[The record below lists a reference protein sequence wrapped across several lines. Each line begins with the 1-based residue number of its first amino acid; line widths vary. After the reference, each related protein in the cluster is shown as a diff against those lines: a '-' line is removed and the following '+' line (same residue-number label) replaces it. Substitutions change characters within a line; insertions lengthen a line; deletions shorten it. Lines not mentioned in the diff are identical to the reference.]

1 LYDNAG
7 DASKS
12 PAGSALEHE
21 GVPRMAFDTFWSRAV
36 RRPNHVA
43 LIEPD
48 HRTIKAGELLAS
60 ANQLVHGLRN
70 LGLRRGDVIAAV
82 LPSSVEAYELYLA
95 MQQAGWYLVPIN
107 YHLVGPEIAYILQD
121 CEARIFVAHERYAEA
136 CAAAVEEAG
145 FPLSRAFAVGAIAGF
160 QPYGALK
167 DRHPSTTPADR
178 SLGSVMNYTS
188 GTTGRPKG
196 VRRDLPGSEPE
207 ETDLGAAL
215 VTGYRVDPDATDDV
229 HLLACPWYHTAPLI
243 MSVPSL
249 HLGHTVVIMDRF
261 DPARA
266 LDLID
271 RHRVTLTHLVPTQFV
286 RLLAL
291 PEDVRRRYDTSSLRH
306 VIHGAAPCAPDV
318 KRRMIEWWG
327 PVLDE
332 YYAST
337 EGVGG
342 TIIFSDEWLAKPGSV
357 GKPRTPG
364 QIVILDEEGNRL
376 PPGQIGT
383 IYSIPRTA
391 WSYYKDAEK
400 TERAKHGEYATV
412 GDVGYLDE
420 DGYLYLSDRKTD
432 MIISGGVNIYP
443 AEVEMALFGHPK
455 VLDVAVFG
463 IPNDEWGEEVKAVV
477 APQPGADPGDTLTA
491 ELLGHL
497 EGRIARYK
505 VPRSIDYLPE
515 LPRDPSGK
523 LYKRMLREPYWAGSQ
538 RSI

>member
-1 LYDNAG
+1 
-7 DASKS
+7 
-12 PAGSALEHE
+12 
-21 GVPRMAFDTFWSRAV
+21 MAFDNFWSRAARQPDRV
-36 RRPNHVA
+36 M

-48 HRTIKAGELLAS
+48 RRTIEAGELLAT
-60 ANQLVHGLRN
+60 ANRLVHGLRAV
-70 LGLRRGDVIAAV
+70 GLQRGDVIAAV

-107 YHLVGPEIAYILQD
+107 FHLIGPEIAYILQD
-121 CEARIFVAHERYAEA
+121 CEATVFVAHERYAQA

-145 FPLSRAFAVGAIAGF
+145 FPLSHAFAVGSIPGF
-160 QPYGALK
+160 QPHVSLTDGQ
-167 DRHPSTTPADR
+167 PSTPPSER
-178 SLGSVMNYTS
+178 SLGAVMNYTS

-196 VRRDLPGSEPE
+196 VRRPLADSVPE
-207 ETDLGAAL
+207 ETDLGSAL
-215 VTGYRVDPDATDDV
+215 VTGYNVDPDATDDV

-261 DPARA
+261 DPERA
-266 LDLID
+266 LDLIE

-291 PEDVRRRYDTSSLRH
+291 PENVRQRYDTSSLRH

-342 TIIFSDEWLAKPGSV
+342 TIIFSEEWLKKPGSV
-357 GKPRTPG
+357 GKPRSPG
-364 QIVILDEEGNRL
+364 QIVILDEDGNPL
-376 PPGQIGT
+376 PPGQVGT
-383 IYSIPRTA
+383 IYSIPRA
-391 WSYYKDAEK
+391 DWSYYKDAEK
-400 TERAKHGEYATV
+400 TARAKMGEYATV

-477 APQPGADPGDTLTA
+477 APKPGTDPGDALTA
-491 ELLGHL
+491 ELLDYL
-497 EGRIARYK
+497 EGKIARYK
-505 VPRSIDYLPE
+505 LPRSIDYLAE

-523 LYKRMLREPYWAGSQ
+523 LYKRKLREPYWANHH
-538 RSI
+538 RAI

>member
-1 LYDNAG
+1 MAYDN
-7 DASKS
+7 
-12 PAGSALEHE
+12 
-21 GVPRMAFDTFWSRAV
+21 FWTRAA
-36 RRPNHVA
+36 RQPQHVA
-43 LIEPD
+43 LIEPGG
-48 HRTIKAGELLAS
+48 RTVPAGDLLAS
-60 ANQLVHGLRN
+60 ANRLVHGLRA
-70 LGLRRGDVIAAV
+70 LGLAPGDVIAAV
-82 LPSSVEAYELYLA
+82 LPSSIEAYELYLA

-107 YHLVGPEIAYILQD
+107 YHLVGPEIAYVLQD
-121 CEARIFVAHERYAEA
+121 CGARVFVAHERYARA
-136 CAAAVEEAG
+136 CIAAVEEAG
-145 FPLSRAFAVGAIAGF
+145 FPPSHAFVVGTIPGF
-160 QPYGALK
+160 RPYASLK
-167 DRHPSTTPADR
+167 HGRPATSPADR
-178 SLGSVMNYTS
+178 ALGSVMNYTS

-196 VRRDLPGSEPE
+196 VRRALPGSVPE

-215 VTGYRVDPDATDDV
+215 VTGYDVDPDATDDV

-243 MSVPSL
+243 MSAPSL

-261 DPARA
+261 DPERA
-266 LDLID
+266 LDLIE
-271 RHRVTLTHLVPTQFV
+271 RHRVTITHLVPTQFV

-291 PEDVRRRYDTSSLRH
+291 RDEVKQRADTSSLRH

-318 KRRMIEWWG
+318 KRRMIDWWG

-342 TIIFSDEWLAKPGSV
+342 TIIFSDEWLEKPGSV

-364 QIVILDEEGNRL
+364 QIVILDEDGNVL
-376 PPGQIGT
+376 PPGQVGT

-391 WSYYKDAEK
+391 WSYYGDPEK
-400 TERAKHGEYATV
+400 TANARHGDYATV

-477 APQPGADPGDTLTA
+477 APAPGAEPGAALTA
-491 ELLGHL
+491 DLLGYL
-497 EGRIARYK
+497 EGRIAHYK
-505 VPRSIDYLPE
+505 LPRSIDYLPE

-523 LYKRMLREPYWAGSQ
+523 LYKRKLREPYWAGRH